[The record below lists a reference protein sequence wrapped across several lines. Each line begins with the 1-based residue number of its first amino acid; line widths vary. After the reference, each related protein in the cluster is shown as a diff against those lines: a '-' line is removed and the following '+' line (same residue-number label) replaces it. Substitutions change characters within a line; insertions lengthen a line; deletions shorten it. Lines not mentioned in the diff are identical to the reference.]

1 MRKDTTIIID
11 QPYVDKLIKA
21 HLSIDELF
29 IMCYVYRMLIS
40 EQMYPNV
47 KDVIDSLLDL
57 KWLGSRLLLSDV
69 RLARM
74 VTYDV
79 ESLVDNYLPPP
90 KLPISKTIFAKEGGV
105 SILRPGALL
114 LHTPEPFTVL
124 KGIPDEDFTSRFKLC
139 YGDSISTQQYKGNS
153 KADYYS
159 RILNDFT
166 RGL

>member
-11 QPYVDKLIKA
+11 QPYVDKLIKT

-79 ESLVDNYLPPP
+79 ESLVDNYLPP
-90 KLPISKTIFAKEGGV
+90 
-105 SILRPGALL
+105 
-114 LHTPEPFTVL
+114 
-124 KGIPDEDFTSRFKLC
+124 
-139 YGDSISTQQYKGNS
+139 QNS
-153 KADYYS
+153 YIKNH
-159 RILNDFT
+159 IC
-166 RGL
+166 